1 MRHALNR
8 GALPTFIVIGA
19 MKSGTV
25 SFHNYLRTHPE
36 IGMSRPKETN
46 FFTNPDHNGHD
57 LRWYRKQFFGRGP
70 QFGESTTW
78 YTKRHQRD
86 GVAERMHVLLPNLRL
101 IYLVRD
107 PVDRAVTHF
116 LHDLDKGRV
125 RAEDFDAVFADPTST
140 YFETSRYAFQLD
152 PYLDTYGRDRILV
165 ITSEDL
171 RDQRVVTLQRV
182 FAFLGVDASF
192 TSPTFDVVHHR
203 TLNKASLDAELVG
216 RLQLSPGQ
224 RRFVTDTL
232 QDDIDR
238 FRTIVGDDFARWSV

>member
-1 MRHALNR
+1 MKHAVNR

-25 SFHNYLRTHPE
+25 SFHNYLDAHPE

-46 FFTNPDHNGHD
+46 FFSTPDHNGHD

-78 YTKRHQRD
+78 YTKRHERD
-86 GVAERMHVLLPNLRL
+86 GVAQRMHAQFPNLRL

-107 PVDRAVTHF
+107 PVERAVTHF
-116 LHDLDKGRV
+116 LHDISKGRV
-125 RAEDFDAVFADPTST
+125 TPDDFDAVFADPTTT
-140 YFETSRYAFQLD
+140 YFQSSRYAYQLE
-152 PYLDTYGRDRILV
+152 PYLELFGRDRILV

-171 RDQRVVTLQRV
+171 RDERVATLQRV

-192 TSPTFDVVHHR
+192 TTPTFDVVHHR
-203 TLNKASLDAELVG
+203 TVDKPSIGTDLVA
-216 RLQLSPGQ
+216 RLQLSPEQ
-224 RRFVTDTL
+224 RAFVADAL
-232 QDDIDR
+232 RDDIDR
-238 FRTIVGDDFARWSV
+238 FRALVGDDFARWSL